1 MMHQRPR
8 KFTNFRAVSRIYHA
22 APAAGVTATE
32 EASMPTTVE
41 SSADTQLEA
50 GKAII
55 RSFIHAWN
63 TRDFGR
69 FEALMGTGAVLHIGG
84 AVVPCDPQGTRAIA
98 EQWTSAFP
106 DWRFDLLA
114 LIAEGDRVVAHM
126 PYRGTH
132 RQAILGAAPTGRSCA
147 VDEIVIFRVADGKI
161 AEAWEVY
168 DEAGMWRQLGA
179 SPVRASD
186 PATSDPPSATRDTTR

>member
-1 MMHQRPR
+1 
-8 KFTNFRAVSRIYHA
+8 
-22 APAAGVTATE
+22 
-32 EASMPTTVE
+32 MPTTAE
-41 SSADTQLEA
+41 TSAGPQLEA

-55 RSFIHAWN
+55 RSFIDAWN
-63 TRDFGR
+63 TRDFDR
-69 FEALMGTGAVLHIGG
+69 FEALMGEDAVLRIGG
-84 AVVPCDPQGTRAIA
+84 AVVSCNPQGTRAIA

-132 RQAILGAAPTGRSCA
+132 RRAILGIAPTSRSCA

-168 DEAGMWRQLGA
+168 DEAGMWRQLGVL
-179 SPVRASD
+179 PLGYGQ
-186 PATSDPPSATRDTTR
+186 